1 MDTNQAVTLP
11 SPHPGLTPAPSAPS
25 VVSVGSSPFH
35 GAPVSATQLCEVPDG
50 EPAPVTPEWMLHAP
64 LQPAEAGP
72 ADDACPVCLC
82 VVLPCSVGPE
92 ARYEWPSCGHS
103 LHLGC
108 VAHLSVNSR
117 AMSCPVCRSG
127 WSVSA
132 QDTFMRQCRE
142 QRVSLPQ
149 VAPSYSTRS
158 VPSPGSLPPVPPD
171 SVVALCCQHLA
182 LVDGSR
188 PESAHAWVELPSR
201 HMAWAPVHRP
211 TEGRWD
217 PEWNCIRCGFC
228 LTMQDPFLQGVPS
241 PPFCAEHGPRVFAVD
256 VPSRQRGWI
265 CSRGHPPFLLPCPR
279 EMLPTSMASTPRPE
293 PEAQLLIP
301 DPSPAPPAPRAA
313 GAAAATAWISRGPPR
328 DSAPPGG
335 NSWFFVPLLHAGACA
350 LRSDAAAQWEAHPFF
365 GHPWRGALLD
375 FFCAPPIACEA
386 LLHVLQSQQDLARQD
401 GRQLSL
407 SEASLP
413 RTIAAARS
421 ALPQGSAVFLA
432 WAVEQCSFPNGYIPA
447 TAQETLLLL
456 FLGERRSAEIAAAA
470 DRFRSARPPPGHG
483 APAAPSAPPARLL
496 PTGHAGQPEQPEQ
509 PAGPRHPGTPA
520 AQEPPREPQVRPA
533 PPSPDGPNGGGDGR
547 SRSSHSRSSS
557 SSSSSNSSSS
567 SRGHSRSGSGDHR
580 DRGAHP
586 ADPSDNRHSP
596 HCDNS
601 RSNDLAGQTHQ
612 PDPGPAPVAAPDARR
627 LRRSLSSLDSVDL
640 LQVLQ
645 ERAFTFQFVPS
656 FARGPVRQALT
667 FALSAILDA
676 GVNEDASMRAW
687 KLWFLLPRLLLHR
700 SPGVKKLPKQ
710 VQ

>member
-35 GAPVSATQLCEVPDG
+35 GAPVSATQLCEIPDG

-92 ARYEWPSCGHS
+92 ARYEWPSCGRS

-149 VAPSYSTRS
+149 VAPSHSTRS

-201 HMAWAPVHRP
+201 HMDWAPVHRP

-217 PEWNCIRCGFC
+217 PEWNCLRCGFC
-228 LTMQDPFLQGVPS
+228 LTMQDPLLQGVPS

-279 EMLPTSMASTPRPE
+279 EMLPTSVASTPRPE
-293 PEAQLLIP
+293 PEAQPLIP

-335 NSWFFVPLLHAGACA
+335 NSWFFVPLLHAGAGA

-365 GHPWRGALLD
+365 GHLWRGALLD

-447 TAQETLLLL
+447 TAQETV
-456 FLGERRSAEIAAAA
+456 
-470 DRFRSARPPPGHG
+470 
-483 APAAPSAPPARLL
+483 
-496 PTGHAGQPEQPEQ
+496 
-509 PAGPRHPGTPA
+509 PR
-520 AQEPPREPQVRPA
+520 
-533 PPSPDGPNGGGDGR
+533 
-547 SRSSHSRSSS
+547 
-557 SSSSSNSSSS
+557 
-567 SRGHSRSGSGDHR
+567 
-580 DRGAHP
+580 
-586 ADPSDNRHSP
+586 
-596 HCDNS
+596 
-601 RSNDLAGQTHQ
+601 
-612 PDPGPAPVAAPDARR
+612 
-627 LRRSLSSLDSVDL
+627 
-640 LQVLQ
+640 
-645 ERAFTFQFVPS
+645 
-656 FARGPVRQALT
+656 
-667 FALSAILDA
+667 
-676 GVNEDASMRAW
+676 
-687 KLWFLLPRLLLHR
+687 
-700 SPGVKKLPKQ
+700 
-710 VQ
+710 